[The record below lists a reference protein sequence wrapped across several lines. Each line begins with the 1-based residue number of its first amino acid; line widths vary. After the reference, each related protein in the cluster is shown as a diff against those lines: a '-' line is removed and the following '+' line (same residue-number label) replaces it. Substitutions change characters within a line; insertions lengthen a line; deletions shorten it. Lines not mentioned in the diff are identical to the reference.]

1 MTLKIAETLEQR
13 VRSDYVERNMNMQ
26 VARAEG
32 RHAQLID
39 AASTR
44 MVRPRFLDYPLI
56 PSGVLTLI
64 AGRAGVS
71 KSTLSINRAAL
82 ATRGRL
88 KGDYEGCPVNVCFSG
103 IEDNASMQ
111 KARLIAADANLTRV
125 KFLTITDT
133 RNGTSVKT
141 GLSIPRD
148 LPEIRDLLK
157 DAGIRLWVID
167 PITSCIPGDTNK
179 RDDVRAA
186 LDPLAAL
193 ASDLDIAIVGI
204 LHFNKGGG
212 YASDKVSGSHAFRDA
227 VRSLVLV
234 SKDDETG
241 DVVMTV
247 DKSNYTTAAGTS
259 FSYALS
265 SRDVTDD
272 DGQTMSVPVVT
283 GLMPTKRTV
292 NEIINRN
299 MAPAQDTPRTSANEI
314 IDWLTEFLR
323 DGPAAFT
330 DIMRAATPEGYTK
343 RQIRHAQETAA
354 DPWIVSEPDPA
365 YQGRGQ
371 RRLWRLSATR
381 PTD

>member
-1 MTLKIAETLEQR
+1 MTLKFAETLEQR

-26 VARAEG
+26 IARAEG
-32 RHAQLID
+32 RHAQLTKAED
-39 AASTR
+39 TR
-44 MVRPRFLDYPLI
+44 MIRPRFLDYPLI

-82 ATRGRL
+82 ATRGWL
-88 KGDYEGCPVNVCFSG
+88 KGDYEGRPVNVCFSG
-103 IEDNASMQ
+103 IEDSASMQ

-125 KFLTITDT
+125 RFLTITDT
-133 RNGTSVKT
+133 RNGTSVET

-193 ASDLDIAIVGI
+193 AADLDIAIVGI

-227 VRSLVLV
+227 VRSLILV

-265 SRDVTDD
+265 SRDVPDD
-272 DGQTMSVPVVT
+272 EGQSMSVPVVT
-283 GLMPTKRTV
+283 GLMPTDRTV

-299 MAPAQDTPRTSANEI
+299 MTPAQDTPRTSANEI

-330 DIMRAATPEGYTK
+330 DIMRAATPEGYTR

>member
-1 MTLKIAETLEQR
+1 MTLKIEETLEQR

-26 VARAEG
+26 VAKAEG

-88 KGDYEGCPVNVCFSG
+88 KGDYKRHPVNVCFSG
-103 IEDNASMQ
+103 IEDSASMQ

-133 RNGTSVKT
+133 RNGTSVET

-193 ASDLDIAIVGI
+193 ATDLDIAIVGI

-227 VRSLVLV
+227 VRSLILV

-265 SRDVTDD
+265 SCDVTDD

-283 GLMPTKRTV
+283 GLMPTDRTV

-330 DIMRAATPEGYTK
+330 DIMRAATPEGYTR

-371 RRLWRLSATR
+371 RRLWSLSATR

>member
-88 KGDYEGCPVNVCFSG
+88 NGDYERHPVNVCFSG
-103 IEDNASMQ
+103 IEDSASMQ
-111 KARLIAADANLTRV
+111 KARLIAADANLTHVR
-125 KFLTITDT
+125 FLTITDT
-133 RNGTSVKT
+133 RNGTSVET

-193 ASDLDIAIVGI
+193 AADLDIAIVGI

-227 VRSLVLV
+227 VRSLILV

-265 SRDVTDD
+265 SCDVTDD

-283 GLMPTKRTV
+283 GLMPTERTV

-299 MAPAQDTPRTSANEI
+299 MTPAQDTPRTSANEI

-323 DGPAAFT
+323 DGSAAFN
-330 DIMRAATPEGYTK
+330 DIMRAATPEGYTR

-354 DPWIVSEPDPA
+354 DPWIVSEPDPD

>member
-1 MTLKIAETLEQR
+1 MTLKFEETLEQR

-26 VARAEG
+26 VAKAEG

-88 KGDYEGCPVNVCFSG
+88 NGDYERHPVNVCFSG

-133 RNGTSVKT
+133 RNGTSVET

-193 ASDLDIAIVGI
+193 AADLDIAIVGI

-227 VRSLVLV
+227 VRSLILV

-259 FSYALS
+259 FSYTLS
-265 SRDVTDD
+265 SRDVPDD
-272 DGQTMSVPVVT
+272 DGQSMSVPVVT
-283 GLMPTKRTV
+283 GLKPTDRTV

-299 MAPAQDTPRTSANEI
+299 MTPAQDVPRTSADEI
-314 IDWLTEFLR
+314 IDWLTDYLQA
-323 DGPAAFT
+323 GPAAFRE
-330 DIMRAATPEGYTK
+330 IMKDARAEGFTG
-343 RQIRHAQETAA
+343 RQLTNARQKAE
-354 DPWIVSEPDPA
+354 DPWIVTVPDPEHK
-365 YQGRGQ
+365 GRGQ
-371 RRLWRLSATR
+371 RRLWMLSAT
-381 PTD
+381 PTND

>member
-1 MTLKIAETLEQR
+1 MTLEIAETLEQR

-39 AASTR
+39 AARTR
-44 MVRPRFLDYPLI
+44 MVRPRFLDNPLI

-88 KGDYEGCPVNVCFSG
+88 NGDYEGRPVNVCFSG
-103 IEDNASMQ
+103 IEDSASMQ

-133 RNGTSVKT
+133 RNGTSVET

-193 ASDLDIAIVGI
+193 AADLDIAIVGI

-227 VRSLVLV
+227 VRSLILV

-265 SRDVTDD
+265 SCDVTDD

-283 GLMPTKRTV
+283 GLMPTERTV

-330 DIMRAATPEGYTK
+330 DIMRAATPEGYTR

-354 DPWIVSEPDPA
+354 DPWIMSEPDPA

>member
-32 RHAQLID
+32 RHAQLIE

-88 KGDYEGCPVNVCFSG
+88 KGDYEGHPVNVCFSG
-103 IEDNASMQ
+103 IEDSASMQ

-133 RNGTSVKT
+133 RNGTSVET

-227 VRSLVLV
+227 VRSLILV

-265 SRDVTDD
+265 SRDVQDD
-272 DGQTMSVPVVT
+272 EGQSMSVPVVT
-283 GLMPTKRTV
+283 GLMPTERTV

-299 MAPAQDTPRTSANEI
+299 MTPAQDVPRTSADEV
-314 IDWLTEFLR
+314 IDWLTDYLR
-323 DGPAAFT
+323 AGPAAFRE
-330 DIMRAATPEGYTK
+330 IMKDARAEGFTG
-343 RQIRHAQETAA
+343 RQLTNARQKAE
-354 DPWIVSEPDPA
+354 DPWIVTVPDPKHK
-365 YQGRGQ
+365 GRGQ
-371 RRLWRLSATR
+371 RRLWMLSAN
-381 PTD
+381 PTND

>member
-1 MTLKIAETLEQR
+1 MTLEIAETLEQR

-39 AASTR
+39 AARTR

-56 PSGVLTLI
+56 PSGVLTRI

-88 KGDYEGCPVNVCFSG
+88 KGDYERHPVNVCFSG

-133 RNGTSVKT
+133 RNGTSVET

-148 LPEIRDLLK
+148 LPEIRDLLR

-193 ASDLDIAIVGI
+193 AADLDIAIVGI

-227 VRSLVLV
+227 VRSLILV

-265 SRDVTDD
+265 SCDVTDD

-283 GLMPTKRTV
+283 GLMPTERTV

-299 MAPAQDTPRTSANEI
+299 MAPAQDTPRTSADEV
-314 IDWLTEFLR
+314 IDWLTDYLR
-323 DGPAAFT
+323 GDPVAFRE
-330 DIMRAATPEGYTK
+330 IMKDARAEGFTG
-343 RQIRHAQETAA
+343 RQLTNARQKAE
-354 DPWIVSEPDPA
+354 DPWIVTVPDPE
-365 YQGRGQ
+365 YTGRGQ
-371 RRLWRLSATR
+371 RRLWMLSAT
-381 PTD
+381 PMND